1 MIWRE
6 KRILLIVLGVLLLAN
21 TVFFF
26 TYRVR
31 YQSRLDDLDQRLESA
46 EKALA
51 DARAARVTTER
62 RIQGFRKTEADIA
75 QVYDQ
80 HWSTQSKRFVTLV
93 NEVRR
98 LTEASGL
105 VPLSISFDQ
114 GEVKQSPGIAGGA
127 AATRSRMRGDLG
139 AKEVGLSFAVQG
151 TYEQVRRLINLFE
164 LSNQFMIIDR
174 IGLSSSE
181 EGQLS
186 LNIHVKTL
194 FRDEPGV
201 APNRL

>member
-6 KRILLIVLGVLLLAN
+6 KRILLIVLGVLLAAN

-31 YQSRLDDLDQRLESA
+31 YQSRLDDLDQRLETA
-46 EKALA
+46 EKSLA
-51 DARAARVTTER
+51 DARASRATTER
-62 RIQGFRKTEADIA
+62 RIQGYRKTEADIA

-80 HWSTQSKRFVTLV
+80 HWSTQSKRFTTLV
-93 NEVRR
+93 AEVKR
-98 LTEASGL
+98 LCGASGL
-105 VPLSISFDQ
+105 VPQSFSFDQ
-114 GEVKQSPGIAGGA
+114 GEVKNTPGISGVP
-127 AATRSRMRGDLG
+127 TRSRMRGDLG
-139 AKEVGLSFAVQG
+139 AREVGMSFDVHG

-164 LSNQFMIIDR
+164 LSNQFVIIDR
-174 IGLSSSE
+174 VGLSSSQ
-181 EGQLS
+181 EGDLS

-194 FRDEPGV
+194 FRDERGV

>member
-6 KRILLIVLGVLLLAN
+6 KRILLMVLGVLLAAN

-31 YQSRLDDLDQRLESA
+31 YQSRLDDLDQRLQAA

-51 DARAARVTTER
+51 DARSSHATTER
-62 RIQGFRKTEADIA
+62 RIQGYRKTEADIA

-80 HWSTQSKRFVTLV
+80 HWSTQSKRLTTLIA
-93 NEVRR
+93 EVKR
-98 LTEASGL
+98 LNEASGL
-105 VPLSISFDQ
+105 IPESLSFDQ
-114 GEVKQSPGIAGGA
+114 GEVKNTPGISGLPTAR
-127 AATRSRMRGDLG
+127 TRMRGDLG
-139 AKEVGLSFAVQG
+139 AREVGMSFDVRG

-164 LSNQFMIIDR
+164 LSNQFVIIDR
-174 IGLSSSE
+174 VGLSSSQ
-181 EGQLS
+181 EGELS

-194 FRDEPGV
+194 FRDERAV